1 MSDSTNILPDLI
13 EATREGGEFYAEA
26 AVSVKDSELSKLFK
40 RMAQAKSD
48 LAQELSNEIAPKV
61 TKPAARTA
69 KAKAPAKTAA
79 KVKAGK
85 ATKDGWVG
93 EIHAVY
99 RGLSGGLKTIKQDQ
113 VSLIEETE
121 NQLLGRVQQVRHDK
135 ANSYV
140 VRVLAMQYE
149 NPRPRHGRG
158 VARPQAPPDGKL
170 ILILGAVAAPT
181 TGKSERRPGSHL
193 RPSFLAACAGS
204 VNTVARS
211 DDRLAAAQTALP
223 RACLSGHSVGDS
235 HSVRV
240 SRIKR
245 PLCLQGSR

>member
-1 MSDSTNILPDLI
+1 MSDNTNILPDLI

-61 TKPAARTA
+61 AKPAARTT

-149 NPRPRHGRG
+149 TH
-158 VARPQAPPDGKL
+158 ARAMGEALRARK
-170 ILILGAVAAPT
+170 
-181 TGKSERRPGSHL
+181 RRL
-193 RPSFLAACAGS
+193 
-204 VNTVARS
+204 
-211 DDRLAAAQTALP
+211 TA
-223 RACLSGHSVGDS
+223 S
-235 HSVRV
+235 
-240 SRIKR
+240 
-245 PLCLQGSR
+245 

>member
-1 MSDSTNILPDLI
+1 MSDNSNILPDLI

-26 AVSVKDSELSKLFK
+26 AVSVKDTELSKLFK

-48 LAQELSNEIAPKV
+48 LAQELSNEIAPKLSA
-61 TKPAARTA
+61 KPAAKTT
-69 KAKAPAKTAA
+69 KAKAPAKTA
-79 KVKAGK
+79 VKAKDGK
-85 ATKDGWVG
+85 TPKEGWVG

-149 NPRPRHGRG
+149 TH
-158 VARPQAPPDGKL
+158 ARAMGEALRARKRRL
-170 ILILGAVAAPT
+170 TAV
-181 TGKSERRPGSHL
+181 
-193 RPSFLAACAGS
+193 
-204 VNTVARS
+204 
-211 DDRLAAAQTALP
+211 Q
-223 RACLSGHSVGDS
+223 
-235 HSVRV
+235 
-240 SRIKR
+240 
-245 PLCLQGSR
+245 

>member
-1 MSDSTNILPDLI
+1 MSDNSNILPDLI

-48 LAQELSNEIAPKV
+48 LAQELSNEIAPKL
-61 TKPAARTA
+61 TAKPAAKTT

-79 KVKAGK
+79 KAKDTK
-85 ATKDGWVG
+85 ATKEGWVG

-149 NPRPRHGRG
+149 TH
-158 VARPQAPPDGKL
+158 ARAMGEALRARKRRL
-170 ILILGAVAAPT
+170 TAV
-181 TGKSERRPGSHL
+181 
-193 RPSFLAACAGS
+193 
-204 VNTVARS
+204 
-211 DDRLAAAQTALP
+211 
-223 RACLSGHSVGDS
+223 
-235 HSVRV
+235 
-240 SRIKR
+240 
-245 PLCLQGSR
+245 